1 MKQRRAIFYLL
12 LFSVLFIT
20 TLIYPKENTSSK
32 FSINL
37 KGGLSYI
44 AGGDVNKHLKT
55 YDDYLIDMTQY
66 EGGETGRL
74 HFGPELEAELRFNL
88 SSKLALSVDIGY
100 ISKKNRSVLEFEG
113 PFPFYIPFNNR
124 HYFVMSPKIEA
135 MPIKS
140 GIYYTIS
147 SRSKTNFFIN
157 IGIGYYFSK
166 VYLYKQ
172 HVTPSYGP
180 EAIVYTKE
188 EKYELTA
195 NGLGLHSGIGLEYK
209 LVNNLSLLLEI
220 QGRYFMKNL
229 SGTHISSFWEEPW
242 IEEEG
247 NLYIGERD
255 LWDEGY
261 GEHCPDLIISQS
273 TPTGSEFQN
282 IKRAA
287 LDLSGILLKVSIRI
301 KLF

>member
-1 MKQRRAIFYLL
+1 MKKGKTRVILL
-12 LFSVLFIT
+12 LISVLFIVV
-20 TLIYPKENTSSK
+20 LAYSKENTSLK

-74 HFGPELEAELRFNL
+74 HFGPELNGELKFNI
-88 SSKLALSVDIGY
+88 SSKLAFSVDIGY
-100 ISKKNRSVLEFEG
+100 ISMENRSVLEFEG
-113 PFPFYIPFNNR
+113 PFPFYIPVNNN

-135 MPIKS
+135 VPIKS
-140 GIYYTIS
+140 GIYYIIS
-147 SRSKTNFFIN
+147 SRSKTNFFLN
-157 IGIGYYFSK
+157 VGIGYYFSK
-166 VYLYKQ
+166 VSLYKQ
-172 HVTPSYGP
+172 HVTPNYG
-180 EAIVYTKE
+180 ADFTVYTKE
-188 EKYELTA
+188 EKYELAA
-195 NGLGLHSGIGLEYK
+195 NGLGFHGGIGLEYK

-220 QGRYFMKNL
+220 QGRFFRKYL
-229 SGTHISSFWEEPW
+229 SGTHISSFWEEPL
-242 IEEEG
+242 IEEKG